1 MSGLDFV
8 KPDERPETWNTLL
21 YGPSGQGKTM
31 GALSAPGPILLVNA
45 DGPDS
50 SRKGHAVYGDKI
62 REVVLDKTNAS
73 LTLKNV
79 YLELLGGSEF
89 KTVVFDT
96 MGEIYTALLDEWS
109 NSGKIALNLRGD
121 ASVMIERYVR
131 SLRDL
136 PVNVVLVAQE
146 QVEDSETDDGKERI
160 VKPLVGPR
168 EGLLWVKVIQAM
180 SIVSYVGTVPAKD
193 GQPERWVGQLVET
206 KGRKTKDRSKGLGAY
221 RDLDLTE
228 WFATATA
235 AMVEKPDGP
244 VADVPVAVD
253 KKTTGQTESKSKAKS
268 KAKDEVAA

>member
-8 KPDERPETWNTLL
+8 KPDERPKTWNTLL
-21 YGPSGQGKTM
+21 YGPSGKGKTM

-50 SRKGHAVYGDKI
+50 SRKGHAIYGEKI
-62 REVVLDKTNAS
+62 KEVVLDKTNAS
-73 LTLKNV
+73 LMLKNV
-79 YLELLGGSEF
+79 YLELVNGSEF

-109 NSGKIALNLRGD
+109 NSGKIGLNLRGD

-136 PVNVVLVAQE
+136 PYNVILVAQE
-146 QVEDSETDDGKERI
+146 QIEDSETDDGKERI

-180 SIVSYVGTVPAKD
+180 SIVAYVGEVPAKD
-193 GQPERWVGQLVET
+193 GQPKRWVGQLVES
-206 KGRKTKDRSKGLGAY
+206 KGRRTKDRSEALGAY

-228 WFATATA
+228 WFTTATA
-235 AMVEKPDGP
+235 SMGATQPEPE
-244 VADVPVAVD
+244 VD
-253 KKTTGQTESKSKAKS
+253 KKSLDKPKPTDKAKAKS
-268 KAKDEVAA
+268 KEKGEVAA